1 MSRAWPVIL
10 QHGEVRVRPLR
21 VRDARRWQQLRA
33 NNNEWL
39 QEWEATS
46 PLPNIEPPPTFR
58 QSARRMLAEA
68 REGRTMPLVVEH
80 QGEFVG
86 QINVSD
92 ITYGSLRGCHFGYW
106 IAESASDKG
115 VMTTAAALVT
125 DHLLRTLQLHRIE
138 IAVRPENIPSNRLA
152 VRLGYRFEGIRPDFL
167 HINSQWRDHNI
178 YVMQPGITSGT
189 VLNHILKAR
198 DTNRS

>member
-1 MSRAWPVIL
+1 MR
-10 QHGEVRVRPLR
+10 HGEVSVRPLR

-33 NNNEWL
+33 SNNEWL

-46 PLPNIEPPPTFR
+46 PLPSIEPPPTFR
-58 QSARRMLAEA
+58 QSARRMLTEA
-68 REGRTMPLVVEH
+68 REGRTMPLVVEY

-125 DHLLRTLQLHRIE
+125 DHLLQTLQLHRIE

-152 VRLGYRFEGIRPDFL
+152 IRLGYRFEGIRPDFL
-167 HINSQWRDHNI
+167 HINHQWRDHNI
-178 YVMQPGITSGT
+178 YIMQPSTISGT
-189 VLNHILKAR
+189 VLGHILKAR
-198 DTNRS
+198 DTKIS

>member
-1 MSRAWPVIL
+1 
-10 QHGEVRVRPLR
+10 
-21 VRDARRWQQLRA
+21 
-33 NNNEWL
+33 
-39 QEWEATS
+39 
-46 PLPNIEPPPTFR
+46 
-58 QSARRMLAEA
+58 MLTEA
-68 REGRTMPLVVEH
+68 RDGKTLPLVVEY

-125 DHLLRTLQLHRIE
+125 DHLLQTLQMHRIE

-167 HINSQWRDHNI
+167 HINHQWRDHNI
-178 YVMQPGITSGT
+178 YVMQPGTISGS
-189 VLNHILKAR
+189 VLSHVLKAR
-198 DTNRS
+198 DTKVS

>member
-1 MSRAWPVIL
+1 
-10 QHGEVRVRPLR
+10 
-21 VRDARRWQQLRA
+21 
-33 NNNEWL
+33 
-39 QEWEATS
+39 
-46 PLPNIEPPPTFR
+46 
-58 QSARRMLAEA
+58 MLAEA
-68 REGRTMPLVVEH
+68 REGKTMPLVVEY

-115 VMTTAAALVT
+115 VMTTASALVT
-125 DHLLRTLQLHRIE
+125 DHLLQTLQMHRIE

-167 HINSQWRDHNI
+167 HINHQWRDHNV
-178 YVMQPGITSGT
+178 YVMQPGTISGT
-189 VLNHILKAR
+189 VLGHVVKAR
-198 DTNRS
+198 DTKAS